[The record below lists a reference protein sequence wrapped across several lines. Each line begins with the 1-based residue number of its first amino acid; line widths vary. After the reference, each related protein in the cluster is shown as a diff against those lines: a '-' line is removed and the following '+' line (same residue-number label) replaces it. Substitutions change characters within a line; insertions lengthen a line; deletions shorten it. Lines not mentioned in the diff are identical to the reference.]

1 MPAPERTPDRATS
14 RSGRRAAMPIVG
26 TALVDLLALAAAF
39 VLAYLLHF
47 RAGLFVLSSG
57 SDSLGRYL
65 QAMALLAPLW
75 LLLFAYRGMYAAEVL
90 QHGTRLSIRTAETSL
105 AAALASLAAIYLSG
119 SPLLSRGWFV
129 ATTMLSVLF
138 VVAGRRLLLAARR
151 RRGRRDPWRLLILG
165 ASEIGAG
172 AARSLA
178 RRPDLRVVGFLDDYL
193 PLGVPIG
200 GLRVLGRPAEV
211 RRVAAETQA
220 DELLVVE
227 GALPQESYDRLL
239 RAAYTSPGLPPLRL
253 VPSVAGEL
261 VARLQPAARGAVPIL
276 IPELGRIA
284 GPDRLAKALLD
295 RGLALLALTL
305 TAPLLLL
312 LWLGAR
318 RHRLPFLRR
327 TPMVGQGGRRF
338 LRYSLQLWWRPGD
351 FPDRMLRL
359 NSFPER
365 SGPAYLLTKL
375 PRLVNVL
382 RGELSIVGPRPM
394 TADELTPFSEW
405 TGVLLAMQPGL
416 IGPWL
421 LHGKSTLTLEEELQ
435 ADLAYV
441 RDYTLPRDLAILA
454 GASRQLAAALRHA
467 PRAEARTY
475 SRPSTE
481 PGTQSNV
488 AEAEVQPVRR

>member
-1 MPAPERTPDRATS
+1 MPPPEATPDGSLRP
-14 RSGRRAAMPIVG
+14 GRPRLVMPTLY

-65 QAMALLAPLW
+65 QAMVLLVPLW
-75 LLLFAYRGMYAAEVL
+75 LLVFAYRGMYTPEVL
-90 QHGTRLSIRTAETSL
+90 LHGTRLSIRTAETTLIAALGSL
-105 AAALASLAAIYLSG
+105 AAVYLSG

-129 ATTMLSVLF
+129 ATTLLSVVF
-138 VVAGRRLLLAARR
+138 VVAGRRLLLTLLRWR
-151 RRGRRDPWRLLILG
+151 QRRDPWRLLILG
-165 ASEIGAG
+165 ASQIGAG
-172 AARSLA
+172 AARVLSG
-178 RRPDLRVVGFLDDYL
+178 RPDLRVVGFLDDYL
-193 PLGVPIG
+193 PLGVPVG
-200 GLRVLGRPAEV
+200 ALRVIGRPADV
-211 RRVAAETQA
+211 RRIAAETRA

-227 GALPQESYDRLL
+227 GALAQESYDRLL
-239 RAAYTSPGLPPLRL
+239 RAAYTTPGLPPLRL

-295 RGLALLALTL
+295 RGLALLGLTL
-305 TAPLLLL
+305 ASPLLLL
-312 LWLGAR
+312 LWLGSRR
-318 RHRLPFLRR
+318 RHLPFLRR
-327 TPMVGQGGRRF
+327 TPMVGRGGRRF

-365 SGPAYLLTKL
+365 SGLAYLLTKL

-394 TADELTPFSEW
+394 TVDELTPFSEW

-435 ADLAYV
+435 ADIAYV

-467 PRAEARTY
+467 RVAGD
-475 SRPSTE
+475 PSLASPSLPLAGE
-481 PGTQSNV
+481 SQK
-488 AEAEVQPVRR
+488 